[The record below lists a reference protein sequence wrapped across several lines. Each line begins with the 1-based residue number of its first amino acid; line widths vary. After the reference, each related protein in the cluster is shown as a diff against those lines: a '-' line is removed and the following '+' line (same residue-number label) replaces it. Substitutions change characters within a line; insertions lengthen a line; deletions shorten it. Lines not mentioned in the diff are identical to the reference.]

1 MFCQVRAHLLGL
13 GYTDVPDDVL
23 EDFAN
28 EFISRLAF
36 SSAARQMDQY
46 SLAYEEDFAES
57 EPSPVA
63 TSAKD
68 SHAGRTKRDVKS
80 VQKRGTR
87 LSARPGAQESASGE
101 FHGDREYGM
110 EAANSGEEEN
120 IQPNHKHPAITNQT
134 SPAQR
139 KFVKKALSTTSER
152 STTSFIRPRPQTAR
166 IKRADPVAKYQL
178 FKQVSQPTYTLSQL
192 APHVASASS
201 LEIFFVHISR
211 GGRALRKP
219 T

>member
-1 MFCQVRAHLLGL
+1 MLCQVRAHLLGL
-13 GYTDVPDDVL
+13 GYTDVPDDIL
-23 EDFAN
+23 EEFAN

-46 SLAYEEDFAES
+46 TENMYGSSYEEDFAES
-57 EPSPVA
+57 EPFAA

-68 SHAGRTKRDVKS
+68 AHTGRAKRDVKN

-87 LSARPGAQESASGE
+87 LSARPGTQESVSSE
-101 FHGDREYGM
+101 FHHDREYGV

-120 IQPNHKHPAITNQT
+120 IQPNHQHPAITNDT

-139 KFVKKALSTTSER
+139 KFAKKAPSTTSER

-166 IKRADPVAKYQL
+166 IKRADPVAKYQH
-178 FKQVSQPTYTLSQL
+178 FKQVSEPMRNGCQL
-192 APHVASASS
+192 ACKV
-201 LEIFFVHISR
+201 L
-211 GGRALRKP
+211 
-219 T
+219 